1 MRKMN
6 WTDEQSRAIHA
17 RGGNLLLSAAAGSGK
32 TTVLVER
39 VLTLI
44 LEEGGTDIDRMLIV
58 TFTRAAAA
66 DMRSKLSREMAK
78 RASQGSARCREQML
92 KLAHASITNLHSFCA
107 DFLRTHFEAAGV
119 DPAFRVLDD
128 PIAARLLD
136 EALDETLE
144 DAYAD
149 RSPEL
154 DRLDYGRGPKK
165 VRELVGDMYRTLAQR
180 SDPKAWLE
188 KIDEDMISAW
198 MKELTYSAHGRI
210 LLARSYSVQA
220 IDHEGC
226 PEHYEKALKKDIEI
240 YDEMLAI
247 GEYDPLCRR
256 LQAFKPTQPRGR
268 NTGVDEADLNAVQDL
283 RKKAKDAISPD
294 RVAMCAL
301 PAAQSIADARDQLAQ
316 VKLLGALAMEVMR
329 RYDEKKAEL
338 SGLTYDDLETKTLA
352 ALSRDDVAAAMREQ
366 YDYVFV
372 DEYQDTSEIQEAI
385 VARLSR
391 GDNRFMVGDV
401 KQSIYRFRQAEP
413 KLFMNYYR
421 DYLGHDGGTLLPL
434 TRNFR
439 SKPEVLSFTNM
450 IFERTMTGGYAEIT
464 YEVLALLIPVR
475 DASDPGA
482 PVEIHLLER
491 KADEDTDEE
500 IADLRAAEQQ
510 GLFIARRIQ
519 KMMADDPTLRYR
531 DFAVLTR
538 SKSSAFTPMLPM
550 LLSAGIPA
558 YADGAS
564 GFYESMEISLTLS
577 MLRLIANER
586 SDVELIAVLHSPV
599 VGLTA
604 DELARLRIQDKNIP
618 YVDAAR
624 KYVSEHD
631 DALAGRIRAFF
642 GTLSSWRLRAGGIS
656 LGELVRAV
664 LDESGFYVYAGA
676 LPGGAQRQANLDALV
691 TAADRFDSEES
702 GSLVRFLA
710 HTDRMQRRGDGDAA
724 HLLGENDDV
733 VRMMTVHKSKGLEFK
748 IVFGA
753 ILEKPFGGAK
763 WETLSAHPELGAGMD
778 YYDAERR
785 TRRRTLAQ
793 AAITER
799 KKREDAAEEMRVLY
813 VMLTRAQD
821 RLILTAGV
829 RDIEKAMKRWDA
841 LGPNMRACGCHL
853 DIIMAAR
860 ASAVRDGEDTHS
872 ILTRHDLNEL
882 SGADQTEY
890 DPMAALREIL
900 DHSDQYADPAMEAEL
915 SWQYPDELAAKKP
928 LKLTASGLIREIEG
942 PSQLPQLVERPAF
955 LQGEKRL
962 TGAERGTAYHRAMQ
976 ILNFASL
983 RGLSTRQLIDA
994 IRIQLDD
1001 AERAHLMSDVQR
1013 EVVRPTLIAAFFEG
1027 PVGKRLLAA
1036 QDVKKEWP
1044 FNVLL
1049 RAGEAL
1055 DPGEAGAF
1063 SSEEI
1068 LVQGT
1073 IDCCFVEDGKWI
1085 LLDYKTDRGD
1095 DLDAIRRHYEKQLRV
1110 YALALERITGIP
1122 VREKLLCL
1130 LGINQTLSID

>member
-92 KLAHASITNLHSFCA
+92 KLEHASITNLHSFCA

-188 KIDEDMISAW
+188 KIDGDMISAW

-450 IFERTMTGGYAEIT
+450 IFERTMTGGDAEIT
-464 YEVLALLIPVR
+464 Y
-475 DASDPGA
+475 
-482 PVEIHLLER
+482 
-491 KADEDTDEE
+491 
-500 IADLRAAEQQ
+500 
-510 GLFIARRIQ
+510 
-519 KMMADDPTLRYR
+519 
-531 DFAVLTR
+531 
-538 SKSSAFTPMLPM
+538 
-550 LLSAGIPA
+550 
-558 YADGAS
+558 
-564 GFYESMEISLTLS
+564 
-577 MLRLIANER
+577 
-586 SDVELIAVLHSPV
+586 
-599 VGLTA
+599 
-604 DELARLRIQDKNIP
+604 DELARLR
-618 YVDAAR
+618 
-624 KYVSEHD
+624 
-631 DALAGRIRAFF
+631 
-642 GTLSSWRLRAGGIS
+642 
-656 LGELVRAV
+656 
-664 LDESGFYVYAGA
+664 
-676 LPGGAQRQANLDALV
+676 
-691 TAADRFDSEES
+691 
-702 GSLVRFLA
+702 
-710 HTDRMQRRGDGDAA
+710 
-724 HLLGENDDV
+724 
-733 VRMMTVHKSKGLEFK
+733 
-748 IVFGA
+748 
-753 ILEKPFGGAK
+753 
-763 WETLSAHPELGAGMD
+763 
-778 YYDAERR
+778 
-785 TRRRTLAQ
+785 
-793 AAITER
+793 
-799 KKREDAAEEMRVLY
+799 
-813 VMLTRAQD
+813 
-821 RLILTAGV
+821 
-829 RDIEKAMKRWDA
+829 
-841 LGPNMRACGCHL
+841 
-853 DIIMAAR
+853 
-860 ASAVRDGEDTHS
+860 
-872 ILTRHDLNEL
+872 
-882 SGADQTEY
+882 
-890 DPMAALREIL
+890 
-900 DHSDQYADPAMEAEL
+900 
-915 SWQYPDELAAKKP
+915 
-928 LKLTASGLIREIEG
+928 
-942 PSQLPQLVERPAF
+942 
-955 LQGEKRL
+955 
-962 TGAERGTAYHRAMQ
+962 
-976 ILNFASL
+976 
-983 RGLSTRQLIDA
+983 
-994 IRIQLDD
+994 
-1001 AERAHLMSDVQR
+1001 
-1013 EVVRPTLIAAFFEG
+1013 
-1027 PVGKRLLAA
+1027 
-1036 QDVKKEWP
+1036 
-1044 FNVLL
+1044 
-1049 RAGEAL
+1049 
-1055 DPGEAGAF
+1055 
-1063 SSEEI
+1063 
-1068 LVQGT
+1068 
-1073 IDCCFVEDGKWI
+1073 
-1085 LLDYKTDRGD
+1085 
-1095 DLDAIRRHYEKQLRV
+1095 QLR
-1110 YALALERITGIP
+1110 
-1122 VREKLLCL
+1122 
-1130 LGINQTLSID
+1130 